1 MIIATSILLFYYAD
15 FNNDGGD
22 YYDTPLY
29 NSLYTPTQL
38 VTMFALS
45 HLLFFMQM
53 PSNIKIKCNF
63 ERQTDCFVVF
73 ICFLLDKLVWKEE
86 RSTLSAKDGYE

>member
-1 MIIATSILLFYYAD
+1 MLISAKMVVMIINY
-15 FNNDGGD
+15 
-22 YYDTPLY
+22 TPLY
-29 NSLYTPTQL
+29 NSLYTQL

-73 ICFLLDKLVWKEE
+73 IGFLLDKLVWKEE